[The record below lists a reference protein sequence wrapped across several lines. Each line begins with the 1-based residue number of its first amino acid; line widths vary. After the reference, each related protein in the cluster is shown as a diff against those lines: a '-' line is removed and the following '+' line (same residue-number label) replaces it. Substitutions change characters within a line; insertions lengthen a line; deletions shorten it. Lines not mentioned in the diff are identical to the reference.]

1 LNYPESKEV
10 KQMKPIIKII
20 MVMMMTAAAAFPLT
34 AAEEIS
40 LNLSLANPVLADSG
54 IQTTYLRIG
63 LTGFRMETEGERP
76 AINTALVLDRSG
88 SMSGEKIAQAVQ
100 AAHTALEMLR
110 NGDAVSI
117 ITYSDGAEVVIP
129 ATVLDR
135 RNRNRFHQVLDGIY
149 ASGNTALFAGVAM
162 GGRELDT
169 YLQEERVNRV
179 ILLSD
184 GMANVGPSSP
194 GELGNLGE
202 TLRRRDISV
211 STIGLGLGYNADLMY
226 ELAARSDGNH
236 AFVESPSELAG
247 IFRREFESI
256 MAVVAKDV
264 EIRISCAPGIRPV
277 RLLNRDGEL
286 YGNQVVVSLNQLY
299 SLQEQYVLIEVEVDP
314 ETARGQ
320 GNAAEVTVDYLN
332 LDGGGRDRLSRSVAM
347 AFSSREEEVA
357 ARRDRKTLA
366 DVTLQIATATNE
378 QALRMREEGKVEE
391 ARELLKKNAE
401 ILAEAASEYGG
412 EELEEYAQEN
422 LMSADRIADDSV
434 WEQEQKSMRASQYG
448 NRTQQSYR

>member
-1 LNYPESKEV
+1 
-10 KQMKPIIKII
+10 
-20 MVMMMTAAAAFPLT
+20 
-34 AAEEIS
+34 
-40 LNLSLANPVLADSG
+40 
-54 IQTTYLRIG
+54 
-63 LTGFRMETEGERP
+63 
-76 AINTALVLDRSG
+76 
-88 SMSGEKIAQAVQ
+88 
-100 AAHTALEMLR
+100 
-110 NGDAVSI
+110 
-117 ITYSDGAEVVIP
+117 
-129 ATVLDR
+129 
-135 RNRNRFHQVLDGIY
+135 
-149 ASGNTALFAGVAM
+149 
-162 GGRELDT
+162 
-169 YLQEERVNRV
+169 
-179 ILLSD
+179 
-184 GMANVGPSSP
+184 
-194 GELGNLGE
+194 
-202 TLRRRDISV
+202 
-211 STIGLGLGYNADLMY
+211 
-226 ELAARSDGNH
+226 
-236 AFVESPSELAG
+236 
-247 IFRREFESI
+247 
-256 MAVVAKDV
+256 
-264 EIRISCAPGIRPV
+264 V